1 MAAGTRVDAKGL
13 LVTNNRGDGRVHGR
27 RWRRAAAAAPVNTDR
42 RR

>member
-13 LVTNNRGDGRVHGR
+13 LVTNNRGDGRGHGR
-27 RWRRAAAAAPVNTDR
+27 RWRRAAAAPVNTDR